1 MKPAY
6 VLMTLTCA
14 LAAQSVFADDQP
26 VAPMKMTCE
35 QFTQLDDAYRPALVY
50 WVAGVDKLGIKET
63 DRVVVDTAH
72 PVGEIV
78 ATECKKDPNA
88 PFVKKVRSMIKSNQI
103 SLFDHH

>member
-14 LAAQSVFADDQP
+14 LAAQSVFADDQA